1 MKNARQSGH
10 SCKPK
15 SLHPVAHRRTMMAMH
30 DALHVLGVMLHHM
43 LDGMNRMRRHDNGAG
58 RLRERTR
65 SEQAGDEDSEEFF
78 HEDFSVVIDLK
89 PLNE

>member
-1 MKNARQSGH
+1 MPAKAGIH
-10 SCKPK
+10 AIWV
-15 SLHPVAHRRTMMAMH
+15 SLHPVAHRCTMMMAVH
-30 DALHVLGVMLHHM
+30 DAFHVLWVVLHHM

-65 SEQAGDEDSEEFF
+65 SEQASDEDSEKFF